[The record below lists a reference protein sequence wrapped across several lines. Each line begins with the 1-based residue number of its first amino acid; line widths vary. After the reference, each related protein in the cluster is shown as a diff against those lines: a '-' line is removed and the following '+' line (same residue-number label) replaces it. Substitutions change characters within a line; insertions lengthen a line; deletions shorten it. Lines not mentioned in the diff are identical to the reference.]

1 MGNNAKVLS
10 KSKICWWYFLRIKI
24 KANKLER
31 THDIICRCNDVQILH
46 IQQRIRKYNC
56 LLEKGGF

>member
-1 MGNNAKVLS
+1 M
-10 KSKICWWYFLRIKI
+10 RIKI